1 MNKKYLMKGMA
12 ALALLAGFSSCV
24 KDVDGSSS
32 GINEEQKAKENAELQ
47 LGLNIPDGQ
56 TWEMSTQLTAVVDVN
71 LNPSETYTV
80 GICDKNPLN
89 YDDAKYYVLKK
100 AEGGRISATFTA
112 PKGKSDYYVIA
123 YNSKYQA
130 IVNQVN
136 ATNGAINANV
146 TRTSGAS
153 GTMRSASNRAIA
165 PTHNFTNDIPSKPTT
180 TETAK
185 ITNSVPGNIPS
196 YEQCCKNIR
205 DANNWNYTPDEFSTG
220 DCYIDANHTG
230 KVKIYGG
237 NSKLYVEGN
246 CDMTTEGRTFNL
258 GANMEI
264 YLIQGATF
272 KVPSGFASG
281 TKVYMASGSSLII
294 NSGVSTG
301 DVCYYSNGGS
311 ITVKGNLIINA
322 QKELFMEGGK
332 FIVEGLFQM
341 QPANVYLHNTDVEI
355 SGKIDVNHGWNN
367 NTNSNIPALYYQDGG
382 SFKKTGSDLVCNSG
396 IFYTTV
402 DTKFTSIEAN
412 GTGIIVNKAG
422 TMTSTGNIRV
432 TNNNSVLINDG
443 DLVGAYLGTE
453 GSAHFQ
459 NNGTATISGMTL
471 VNSNNNTWVNNG
483 TYQTEYFNYNAGS
496 SDVIN
501 NCRMIVKEDFNINL
515 GDNPGTSCFKMD
527 SHASVL
533 TKNFNGGQY
542 SFSHTYWRSDWNK
555 EDVISGNFSG
565 GPFHIYMGESSVF
578 EVTKTA
584 TMRATKADYGIY
596 GPETGEYAVFK
607 AKDIV
612 KGGENQQYQVTYGN
626 NLAVVCETHF
636 AQGNDGQA
644 DHPFI
649 GFKGNA
655 SIFKGG
661 SFAEGKAGSVAPN
674 MEKIS
679 ASLCNPGFDPGEG
692 DGNKFLPEPQ
702 VYTFAFEDQKVN
714 GDYDMNDVV
723 LQMSYVPTRDNQGR
737 ITAID
742 EKKLDVKL
750 VAAGAQFSIK
760 VYIGEEALFNDKEVH
775 EAFKLANSGMNIV
788 SNSMVNTG
796 TKANFNGAKPATCQ
810 ISLPDWDG
818 NFENLDVKIVVNGK
832 TNSPIKYLE
841 DKIKAT
847 PYSIMI
853 PNNWRWPQERTI
865 ITDAYP
871 GEKIP
876 DSNNYNDALSFK
888 KWAETTGAD
897 RDDIDWYNYP
907 VTGKTF
913 SLTDNA
919 TNN

>member
-1 MNKKYLMKGMA
+1 M
-12 ALALLAGFSSCV
+12 
-24 KDVDGSSS
+24 
-32 GINEEQKAKENAELQ
+32 
-47 LGLNIPDGQ
+47 
-56 TWEMSTQLTAVVDVN
+56 
-71 LNPSETYTV
+71 
-80 GICDKNPLN
+80 
-89 YDDAKYYVLKK
+89 
-100 AEGGRISATFTA
+100 
-112 PKGKSDYYVIA
+112 
-123 YNSKYQA
+123 
-130 IVNQVN
+130 
-136 ATNGAINANV
+136 TNG
-146 TRTSGAS
+146 R
-153 GTMRSASNRAIA
+153 
-165 PTHNFTNDIPSKPTT
+165 
-180 TETAK
+180 E
-185 ITNSVPGNIPS
+185 
-196 YEQCCKNIR
+196 Y
-205 DANNWNYTPDEFSTG
+205 Y
-220 DCYIDANHTG
+220 
-230 KVKIYGG
+230 
-237 NSKLYVEGN
+237 
-246 CDMTTEGRTFNL
+246 L
-258 GANMEI
+258 GSNMEI
-264 YLIQGATF
+264 YLTQNATF
-272 KVPSGFASG
+272 TVPSGFQGG
-281 TKVYMASGSSLII
+281 TKVYMASGSSLIVK
-294 NSGVSTG
+294 SGVSTG

-533 TKNFNGGQY
+533 TKNFNGGQF

-636 AQGNDGQA
+636 AQGNDGSA

-661 SFAEGKAGSVAPN
+661 SFAEGKAGSVAPD
-674 MEKIS
+674 METIN
-679 ASLCNPGFDPGEG
+679 ASLCNPGFNPGEG
-692 DGNKFLPEPQ
+692 DGDEFLPEPQ
-702 VYTFAFEDQKVN
+702 VYTFAFEDQINN
-714 GDYDMNDVV
+714 GDYDLNDVV
-723 LQMSYVPTRDNQGR
+723 LKVTPHVEKSGKKITSIDYDN
-737 ITAID
+737 
-742 EKKLDVKL
+742 LDIKL
-750 VAAGAQFSIK
+750 VAAGATFDITVMVDK
-760 VYIGEEALFNDKEVH
+760 TALSFNGKTEVH
-775 EAFKLANSGMNIV
+775 DAFGVNKGV
-788 SNSMVNTG
+788 MVNTG
-796 TKANFNGAKPATCQ
+796 GTAKSGVQQNAAPVTCTIATPAAVKGT
-810 ISLPDWDG
+810 DADG
-818 NFENLDVKIVVNGK
+818 NPTLDLSQLDIWIDVNPGK
-832 TNSPIKYLE
+832 KSAAQIKYLTE
-841 DKIKAT
+841 KT
-847 PYSIMI
+847 EPYAVMI
-853 PNNWRWPQERTI
+853 PMDWAWPKERVCI
-865 ITDAYP
+865 KDAYL
-871 GEKIP
+871 GSEKAEDVAI
-876 DSNNYNDALSFK
+876 DESGNTFK
-888 KWAETTGAD
+888 KNSFAVWAATLD
-897 RDDIDWYNYP
+897 RDAVMNGWYNFP
-907 VTGKTF
+907 VEGSTMK
-913 SLTDNA
+913 NK
-919 TNN
+919 

>member
-1 MNKKYLMKGMA
+1 MNKKYLMKGLA
-12 ALALLAGFSSCV
+12 ALAIVAGISSCV
-24 KDVDGSSS
+24 KDVDGV
-32 GINEEQKAKENAELQ
+32 NTADQEKAAKENAELQ
-47 LGLNIPDGQ
+47 LGLTIPEGQ
-56 TWEMSTQLTAVVDVN
+56 TWEMSQQIAANVTVD
-71 LNPSETYTV
+71 LNAEETYTV

-136 ATNGAINANV
+136 ATNGAISANV

-153 GTMRSASNRAIA
+153 GTMRGASNRAIV
-165 PTHNFTNDIPSKPTT
+165 PSHNFTADIPSKPTT

-185 ITNSVPGNIPS
+185 IVNSTPSTIPS
-196 YEQCCKNIR
+196 YAQHCKDISVG
-205 DANNWNYTPDEFSTG
+205 WQYTPEEFSSG
-220 DCYIDANHTG
+220 DCYINSSHTG
-230 KVKIYGG
+230 KVKITSG

-246 CDMTTEGRTFNL
+246 CDMTNGREYYL
-258 GANMEI
+258 GSNMEI
-264 YLIQGATF
+264 YLTQNATF
-272 KVPSGFASG
+272 TVPSGFQGG
-281 TKVYMASGSSLII
+281 TKVYMASGSSLIVK
-294 NSGVSTG
+294 SGVSTG

-311 ITVKGNLIINA
+311 ITVKGNLVINA
-322 QKELFMEGGK
+322 QKELFMEGGN
-332 FIVEGLFQM
+332 FTVEGLFQM

-355 SGKIDVNHGWNN
+355 SGKIDVNHGWDN
-367 NTNSNIPALYYQDGG
+367 NTSSNISALYYQEGG
-382 SFKKTGSDLVCNSG
+382 SFNETGHELVCNSG

-483 TYQTEYFNYNAGS
+483 TYQTKYFNYNAGS

-542 SFSHTYWRSDWNK
+542 SS
-555 EDVISGNFSG
+555 FSG
-565 GPFHIYMGESSVF
+565 GPFYIYMGESSVF

-636 AQGNDGQA
+636 AQGNDGSA

-674 MEKIS
+674 METIN

-692 DGNKFLPEPQ
+692 DGNKFLPEPE

-750 VAAGAQFSIK
+750 VAAGATFNIK
-760 VYIGEEALFNDKEVH
+760 VFIGDKPLFGGKEIHAAFAEANP
-775 EAFKLANSGMNIV
+775 GMNIV
-788 SNSMVNTG
+788 AGKMVNTG
-796 TKANFNGAKPATCQ
+796 AKANFNGAKPATCQ
-810 ISLPDWDG
+810 IEFDNAVDLK
-818 NFENLDVKIVVNGK
+818 NLDVKIVVNDK
-832 TNSPIKYLE
+832 TGSPIKYLE
-841 DKIKAT
+841 DKTKVT

-865 ITDAYP
+865 ITEAYP
-871 GEKIP
+871 GKKIAGS
-876 DSNNYNDALSFK
+876 DEYDENFSFK
-888 KWAETTGAD
+888 KWAETTGSD
-897 RDDIDWYNYP
+897 RDNIDWYNNP
-907 VTGKTF
+907 VKGKTF
-913 SLTDNA
+913 SIADNA

>member
-1 MNKKYLMKGMA
+1 MNKKYLMNGFA
-12 ALALLAGFSSCV
+12 ALALVAGFSSCV
-24 KDVDGSSS
+24 KDVDGVSQA
-32 GINEEQKAKENAELQ
+32 EQDAAAKENAELQ
-47 LGLNIPDGQ
+47 LGLNIPEGQ
-56 TWEMSTQLTAVVDVN
+56 SWDMSTNLTAVVDVN

-136 ATNGAINANV
+136 ATNGAISANV

-153 GTMRSASNRAIA
+153 GTMRGASNRAIV
-165 PTHNFTNDIPSKPTT
+165 PSHNFTADIPSKPTT

-185 ITNSVPGNIPS
+185 IVNSTPSTIPS
-196 YEQCCKNIR
+196 YAQHCKDISVG
-205 DANNWNYTPDEFSTG
+205 WQYTPEEFSSG
-220 DCYIDANHTG
+220 DCYINSSHTG
-230 KVKIYGG
+230 KVKITSG
-237 NSKLYVEGN
+237 NSKLYVVGN
-246 CDMTTEGRTFNL
+246 CDMTNGREYYL
-258 GANMEI
+258 GSNMEI
-264 YLIQGATF
+264 YLTQNATF
-272 KVPSGFASG
+272 TVPSGFASG

-311 ITVKGNLIINA
+311 ITVKGNLVINA
-322 QKELFMEGGK
+322 QKELFMEGGN
-332 FIVEGLFQM
+332 FTVEGLFQM

-355 SGKIDVNHGWNN
+355 SGKIDVNHGWDN
-367 NTNSNIPALYYQDGG
+367 NTSSNISALYYQEGG
-382 SFKKTGSDLVCNSG
+382 SFNETGHELVCNSG

-483 TYQTEYFNYNAGS
+483 TYQTKYFNYNAGS

-542 SFSHTYWRSDWNK
+542 SFSHTYRPSDSNK
-555 EDVISGNFSG
+555 EEVISGNFSG

-612 KGGENQQYQVTYGN
+612 KGGEKQQYQVTYGN

-661 SFAEGKAGSVAPN
+661 SFAEGKAGSVAPD
-674 MEKIS
+674 METIT

-692 DGNKFLPEPQ
+692 DGDEFYPEPA
-702 VYTFAFEDQKVN
+702 VYTYAFEDQKVN

-723 LQMSYVPTRDNQGR
+723 LKISYHAVRDAEGN
-737 ITAID
+737 ITEIQQN
-742 EKKLDVKL
+742 KLDVKM
-750 VAAGAQFSIK
+750 VAAGATFNL
-760 VYIGEEALFNDKEVH
+760 EAYVGDHKLFDKEVH
-775 EAFKLANSGMNIV
+775 AAFGVDPGL
-788 SNSMVNTG
+788 MVNTG
-796 TKANFNGAKPATCQ
+796 RNTATIIPEDLGVVAPAG
-810 ISLPDWDG
+810 WDG
-818 NFENLDVKIVVNGK
+818 DFKNLDVKIHVLISEPYWIEYLKEKV
-832 TNSPIKYLE
+832 SPY
-841 DKIKAT
+841 A
-847 PYSIMI
+847 IMI
-853 PNNWRWPQERTI
+853 PNDWRW
-865 ITDAYP
+865 
-871 GEKIP
+871 
-876 DSNNYNDALSFK
+876 
-888 KWAETTGAD
+888 
-897 RDDIDWYNYP
+897 
-907 VTGKTF
+907 
-913 SLTDNA
+913 
-919 TNN
+919 

>member
-1 MNKKYLMKGMA
+1 MNKKYLMNGLA
-12 ALALLAGFSSCV
+12 ALAIVAGISSCV
-24 KDVDGSSS
+24 KDVDGV
-32 GINEEQKAKENAELQ
+32 NPADQEKAAKENAELQ
-47 LGLNIPDGQ
+47 LGLTIPEGQ
-56 TWEMSTQLTAVVDVN
+56 TWEMSQQIAANVTVD
-71 LNPSETYTV
+71 LNAEETYTV

-185 ITNSVPGNIPS
+185 IVNSTPSTIPS
-196 YEQCCKNIR
+196 YAQHCKDISVG
-205 DANNWNYTPDEFSTG
+205 WQYTPEEFSSG
-220 DCYIDANHTG
+220 DCYINSSHTG
-230 KVKIYGG
+230 KVKITSG

-246 CDMTTEGRTFNL
+246 CDMTNGREYYL
-258 GANMEI
+258 GSNMEI
-264 YLIQGATF
+264 YLTQNATF
-272 KVPSGFASG
+272 TVPSGFQGG
-281 TKVYMASGSSLII
+281 TKVYMASGSSLIVK
-294 NSGVSTG
+294 SGVSTG

-483 TYQTEYFNYNAGS
+483 TYQTENFNYNAGS

-565 GPFHIYMGESSVF
+565 GPFYIYMGESSVF

-636 AQGNDGQA
+636 AQGNDGSA

-661 SFAEGKAGSVAPN
+661 SFAEGKAGSVAPDMKTIN
-674 MEKIS
+674 

-702 VYTFAFEDQKVN
+702 VYTFAFEDRLD
-714 GDYDMNDVV
+714 GLTDYDMNDVV
-723 LQMSYVPTRDNQGR
+723 LQMSYVPTRDSQGR

-760 VYIGEEALFNDKEVH
+760 VYIGNEALFAGLEVH
-775 EAFKLANSGMNIV
+775 DAFKAANPSANIA
-788 SNSMVNTG
+788 SNTMVNTG
-796 TKANFNGAKPATCQ
+796 KKANLNGANPATCQ
-810 ISLPDWDG
+810 ISLPNWDG
-818 NFENLDVKIVVNGK
+818 DFENLDVKIVVNDK
-832 TNSPIKYLE
+832 TDSPIKYLE
-841 DKIKAT
+841 DKTKVT

-865 ITDAYP
+865 ITEAYP
-871 GEKIP
+871 GKKIVGS
-876 DSNNYNDALSFK
+876 DEYDENFSFK
-888 KWAETTGAD
+888 KWAETTGSD
-897 RDDIDWYNYP
+897 RDNIDWYNNP
-907 VTGKTF
+907 VEGKTF
-913 SLTDNA
+913 SIAGNA

>member
-1 MNKKYLMKGMA
+1 MNKKYLMNGLA
-12 ALALLAGFSSCV
+12 ALAIVAGFSSCV
-24 KDVDGSSS
+24 KDVDGV
-32 GINEEQKAKENAELQ
+32 NPADQEKAAKENAELQ
-47 LGLNIPDGQ
+47 LGLTIPEGQ
-56 TWEMSTQLTAVVDVN
+56 TWEMSQQIAANVTVD
-71 LNPSETYTV
+71 LNAEETYTV

-246 CDMTTEGRTFNL
+246 CDMTNGREYNL
-258 GANMEI
+258 GSNMEI
-264 YLIQGATF
+264 YLTQNATF
-272 KVPSGFASG
+272 TVPSGFQGG
-281 TKVYMASGSSLII
+281 TKVYMASGSSLIVK
-294 NSGVSTG
+294 SGVSTG
-301 DVCYYSNGGS
+301 DICYYSNGGS
-311 ITVKGNLIINA
+311 ITVKGDLKINA

-542 SFSHTYWRSDWNK
+542 SS
-555 EDVISGNFSG
+555 FSG

-596 GPETGEYAVFK
+596 GPETGKYAVFK
-607 AKDIV
+607 AKDIE

-636 AQGNDGQA
+636 AQGNDGSA

-661 SFAEGKAGSVAPN
+661 SFAEGKAGSVAPDMKTIN
-674 MEKIS
+674 

-692 DGNKFLPEPQ
+692 DGNKFLPEPE
-702 VYTFAFEDQKVN
+702 VYTFAFEDQISN

-723 LQMSYVPTRDNQGR
+723 LQMSYVPTRDSQGR

-750 VAAGAQFSIK
+750 VAAGATFNIK
-760 VYIGEEALFNDKEVH
+760 VFIGDKPLFGGKEIHAAFAEANP
-775 EAFKLANSGMNIV
+775 GMNIV
-788 SNSMVNTG
+788 AGKMVNTG

-810 ISLPDWDG
+810 IEFDKAVD
-818 NFENLDVKIVVNGK
+818 FKNLDVKIVVNDK
-832 TNSPIKYLE
+832 TDSPIKYLE
-841 DKIKAT
+841 DKTKVT

-853 PNNWRWPQERTI
+853 PNNWRWPQEREI
-865 ITDAYP
+865 ITAAYK
-871 GEKIP
+871 GKKNAENAEVEY
-876 DSNNYNDALSFK
+876 DETLSFK
-888 KWAETTGAD
+888 KWAETTGAA
-897 RDDIDWYNYP
+897 RDEIEWYKYP
-907 VTGKTF
+907 VPGNTVA
-913 SLTDNA
+913 LEQ
-919 TNN
+919 